1 MKKIT
6 STLVSVAL
14 GCCIASNATH
24 ASIIQGMTIEEI
36 GIASSGLGTSAA
48 FLGGGRFTFTA
59 APTAFADFTSGGGTD
74 GAILMGLVQN
84 DSAFTP
90 GFLFLGLNVFP
101 NTLAGA
107 PSGEVGGGTNLIL
120 NLSGWGINVSS
131 GLGYF
136 PTPPEF
142 GTLITSLLVKD
153 ATSYFYTADWSRQIT
168 ASDDPSGA
176 FIGFTSFWH
185 LEGIAT
191 TAVPEP
197 GTAWLVGAALI
208 GLVGTRRKKQV

>member
-6 STLVSVAL
+6 SALASITL
-14 GCCIASNATH
+14 GCCIASNVTH
-24 ASIIQGMTIEEI
+24 ASIIQSMTIEEI
-36 GIASSGLGTSAA
+36 GVASGGLGTSAA
-48 FLGGGRFTFTA
+48 YSGGGRFTFNLSSTG
-59 APTAFADFTSGGGTD
+59 FGNFTSADSQD
-74 GAILMGLVQN
+74 GAILMGVVQN
-84 DSAFTP
+84 DTAFTQ
-90 GFLFLGLNVFP
+90 GFLFAGVTINP
-101 NTLAGA
+101 NTLASA
-107 PSGEVGGGTNLIL
+107 PNGGVDGTNLIL

-136 PTPPEF
+136 PTPPDV
-142 GTLITSLLVKD
+142 GTLLTSLSVKD

-168 ASDDPSGA
+168 AADDPSGA

-191 TAVPEP
+191 AAVPEP

>member
-6 STLVSVAL
+6 SALASIAL
-14 GCCIASNATH
+14 GCCIASNVTH
-24 ASIIQGMTIEEI
+24 ASIIQSMTIEEI
-36 GIASSGLGTSAA
+36 GVASSGLGTSAA
-48 FLGGGRFTFTA
+48 YSGGGRFTFTA
-59 APTAFADFTSGGGTD
+59 APTAFATFNSGGSTD
-74 GAILMGLVQN
+74 GAILMGVAQN

-90 GFLFLGLNVFP
+90 GFLFLGLNVYP

-107 PSGEVGGGTNLIL
+107 PNGGVDGTNLIL

-136 PTPPEF
+136 PTPPDV
-142 GTLITSLLVKD
+142 GTLITSLSVKD
-153 ATSYFYTADWSRQIT
+153 ATSYYYTADWSRQIT
-168 ASDDPSGA
+168 AADDPSGA

-191 TAVPEP
+191 AAVPEP

-208 GLVGTRRKKQV
+208 GLLGTRRKKQV